1 MICFESEH
9 YPCEKFFDRVVTETG
24 CLGIHFEDY
33 DELKDFIC
41 VEDSHLGVED
51 GLEYTRRLIQILRR
65 ENVID

>member
-1 MICFESEH
+1 M
-9 YPCEKFFDRVVTETG
+9 
-24 CLGIHFEDY
+24 GIHFEDH